1 MNHHP
6 FETLA
11 AVYAVGAL
19 DGDDLVQ
26 FEAHLA
32 EGCDRCRT
40 TLRES
45 HESLAGVG
53 QTEPREIPPASV
65 KEALLRRMDSTSAR
79 RPERRPERRRWLPWA
94 AATAAAMVVS
104 SMLTGGFVASRYEGR
119 IGEMAREVSRIRE
132 EARRRDT
139 AMVALVGE
147 YRHALALLGKPAT
160 RVVALHGAGP
170 GAEAS
175 GRVVWHEHSGGYLV
189 VDKLPPLPPGKAYEA
204 WTLGGPAPRPAGVF
218 TVDASGQGRRK
229 LDPTGDVQAKGF
241 AVSIEPEGGVPAPTG
256 PIVLAT
262 R

>member
-1 MNHHP
+1 MNHDP
-6 FETLA
+6 FDTLA

-19 DGDDLVQ
+19 DGDDLLQ

-32 EGCDRCRT
+32 GGCGRCRT
-40 TLRES
+40 TLQES
-45 HESLAGVG
+45 HEALARVA
-53 QTEPREIPPASV
+53 QAEVRAIPPAEV
-65 KEALLRRMDSTSAR
+65 KDALLRRLNGTAAR
-79 RPERRPERRRWLPWA
+79 RAERRSWVPWA

-104 SMLTGGFVASRYEGR
+104 SMLTGGFVASRYEGK
-119 IGEMAREVSRIRE
+119 IGEMAREVSRIRD

-139 AMVALVGE
+139 TLTAQILE

-160 RVVALHGAGP
+160 QVVEMRGSGQA
-170 GAEAS
+170 AEAT
-175 GRVVWHEHSGGYLV
+175 GRVVWHDHSGGYLV

-229 LDPTGDVQAKGF
+229 LEPTGNVPAKGF
-241 AVSIEPEGGVPAPTG
+241 AVSIEPEGGVTEPTG
-256 PIVLAT
+256 PIVLAS